1 MLGTPSASRCW
12 MPFPGQETALGFRDM
27 LVMVKLSLLIS
38 SEWDGIES
46 PSPGLREDGIA
57 FSSHRVTDLNAV

>member
-1 MLGTPSASRCW
+1 
-12 MPFPGQETALGFRDM
+12 M